1 MSSKANAMRTV
12 SSPTDLR
19 NVVLVGSA
27 GSGKTTLFENLLRAR
42 IPGYRGERDD
52 AERAS
57 ALTLAT
63 IGNHNDTAG
72 SDVVINLLDS
82 PGHPDFYG
90 DLRAG
95 LRAADG
101 AVFVVSAAD
110 GVDPITAAL
119 WAECAEVNKPRAI
132 VVTKLDTDKA
142 DFFATTELI
151 HEAFGAG
158 THPAYLPL
166 LREEGGE
173 VIGNISLL
181 TGHVHD
187 YSSGQRVT
195 RDTTPLE
202 RAEMDAFRADYVE
215 SIITESEDEDLL
227 ERYFNGDDLETGK
240 VVEALFRALY
250 HGTFFPVIPVL
261 MDGIGV
267 EELLGMI
274 HRGFPM
280 PNRRVL
286 PAITTAG
293 NDLVEPELGDPAGP
307 LVAQVIRTVADPYAG
322 RLSMVR
328 IYSGTLRTDA
338 TVHVAGHREAMTGR
352 ALDHYPDHDDEERV
366 GQITVPVGTDTAVQD
381 AAIAGQ
387 IVYVARMA
395 HAQTSDTLSD
405 TDAPMVVEPW
415 PLPRPLLPLALHATS
430 RNDDD
435 KLSNALQRLLVED
448 PTVSVERDPATDQ
461 LVLWTMGQAHLDLL
475 LARLTGRYG
484 VNVERE
490 EIKIPLRETFIA
502 ETVGHGRHV
511 KQSGGHGQYA
521 LANVRIEP
529 GERGSG
535 FVFAEE
541 VVGGS
546 VPRQFIPS
554 VEKGVRTQLDRGVL
568 SGYPVVD
575 VKVTLTDGKAHS
587 VDSSDMAF
595 QAAGAAALRDAASAE
610 TVALLEPFDEVTV
623 VCGNEYVGA
632 VMTDLGSRRGRVT
645 GQHGGDD
652 GRTTVTALV
661 PASELT
667 RYAIDLRG
675 LSHGTGRFEREPAGY
690 ELMPPE
696 LAQQVLDERG

>member
-1 MSSKANAMRTV
+1 
-12 SSPTDLR
+12 
-19 NVVLVGSA
+19 
-27 GSGKTTLFENLLRAR
+27 
-42 IPGYRGERDD
+42 
-52 AERAS
+52 
-57 ALTLAT
+57 
-63 IGNHNDTAG
+63 
-72 SDVVINLLDS
+72 
-82 PGHPDFYG
+82 
-90 DLRAG
+90 
-95 LRAADG
+95 
-101 AVFVVSAAD
+101 
-110 GVDPITAAL
+110 
-119 WAECAEVNKPRAI
+119 
-132 VVTKLDTDKA
+132 
-142 DFFATTELI
+142 
-151 HEAFGAG
+151 
-158 THPAYLPL
+158 
-166 LREEGGE
+166 
-173 VIGNISLL
+173 
-181 TGHVHD
+181 
-187 YSSGQRVT
+187 
-195 RDTTPLE
+195 
-202 RAEMDAFRADYVE
+202 
-215 SIITESEDEDLL
+215 
-227 ERYFNGDDLETGK
+227 
-240 VVEALFRALY
+240 
-250 HGTFFPVIPVL
+250 
-261 MDGIGV
+261 
-267 EELLGMI
+267 
-274 HRGFPM
+274 
-280 PNRRVL
+280 
-286 PAITTAG
+286 
-293 NDLVEPELGDPAGP
+293 
-307 LVAQVIRTVADPYAG
+307 
-322 RLSMVR
+322 
-328 IYSGTLRTDA
+328 RTDA

-632 VMTDLGSRRGRVT
+632 VMTDLGSRR
-645 GQHGGDD
+645 
-652 GRTTVTALV
+652 
-661 PASELT
+661 
-667 RYAIDLRG
+667 
-675 LSHGTGRFEREPAGY
+675 
-690 ELMPPE
+690 
-696 LAQQVLDERG
+696 